1 MLLDRRIKKREMLRT
16 IAEYKALKAPKNAA
30 KLKLPVGPVK
40 VSLLDISIGG
50 CSLDSP
56 NSIPQGTRLAVK
68 IDPLVFALEASEK
81 RKEPLEM
88 FGRVTSCI
96 TKVSWYYRLGIY
108 FTKIKKKDI
117 ALIKRF
123 MHIKE
128 RRKLQRL
135 DMTRI

>member
-1 MLLDRRIKKREMLRT
+1 MLLDRRIKKRETLRT
-16 IAEYKALKAPKNAA
+16 IAEYEVLKAPKNAA
-30 KLKLPVGPVK
+30 KLKLPVGPVEA
-40 VSLLDISIGG
+40 SLLDISIGG

-56 NSIPQGTRLAVK
+56 NSMPQGTRIAVK
-68 IDPLVFALEASEK
+68 IDPLVFALEAFEK

-96 TKVSWYYRLGIY
+96 TKASWHYRIGIS

-128 RRKLQRL
+128 CRKFQRWY
-135 DMTRI
+135 MTRI

>member
-1 MLLDRRIKKREMLRT
+1 MLLDRRIKKRETLRT
-16 IAEYKALKAPKNAA
+16 IAEYEVSKAPKNAA
-30 KLKLPVGPVK
+30 KLKPPAGPVK

-56 NSIPQGTRLAVK
+56 NGIPVGARLAIK

-96 TKVSWYYRLGIY
+96 TKALWHYRIGVY
-108 FTKIKKKDI
+108 FTKIKKKDV

-128 RRKLQRL
+128 RRKFQRWN
-135 DMTRI
+135 MTRT

>member
-16 IAEYKALKAPKNAA
+16 IAEYEVAKTPKNAA
-30 KLKLPVGPVK
+30 KLNLPVGPVK

-56 NSIPQGTRLAVK
+56 NGVPQGTRLAVK

-88 FGRVTSCI
+88 LGRVTSCI
-96 TKVSWYYRLGIY
+96 TKASWHYRLGIY
-108 FTKIKKKDI
+108 FTKIKKKDV

-128 RRKLQRL
+128 RRKFQRW